1 MGSSY
6 TASSVNGFYNFLT
19 QGLDEL
25 HQSFVSHN
33 FMSVQF
39 LSEVLSSIQSF
50 HSQLTILVQKL
61 RLPVGGKWL
70 DEYMDESSRLWD
82 ACHVLK
88 SAISG
93 MENCCSAASTVAS
106 SLDTYHH
113 LTPEI
118 SRQIIRAINIY
129 QREILALEE
138 ENKGLMETR
147 TQPLSLCLNQNIP
160 MESKLNAFSGFRGV
174 LHAMRSVSSL
184 LLLILLSGFAYG
196 WSASCFQQRDME
208 EQAGFGRGLTDSMA
222 RLERKVREE
231 IEQSEA
237 QSGILL
243 FEFQQAKIA
252 MEELKE
258 GLERRREG
266 YEGIEIEEKAEK
278 LKSWIG
284 MLRCGVESIAGQIDD
299 LVDEIVQGRK
309 KLLDMSSYR

>member
-1 MGSSY
+1 MGSSSY
-6 TASSVNGFYNFLT
+6 STSSVNGFYNFLT

-25 HQSFVSHN
+25 HQSFISHS

-39 LSEVLSSIQSF
+39 LSEVLLSIQSF

-61 RLPVGGKWL
+61 PLPVGGKWL

-106 SLDTYHH
+106 SLDTHHHH
-113 LTPEI
+113 LNPEI
-118 SRQIIRAINIY
+118 SRQVIRAMNIY
-129 QREILALEE
+129 QREILVLEE
-138 ENKGLMETR
+138 ENKNLTETR
-147 TQPLSLCLNQNIP
+147 IEPLSQCLNQNIP
-160 MESKLNAFSGFRGV
+160 MESKLNGFSGFRGV

-184 LLLILLSGFAYG
+184 LLLILLSGFAYC

-208 EQAGFGRGLTDSMA
+208 EHGGFGSGLMDSMA

-231 IEQSEA
+231 IEQGEG
-237 QSGILL
+237 QCGILL
-243 FEFQQAKIA
+243 FEFRQVRIA

-258 GLERRREG
+258 ELERREG
-266 YEGIEIEEKAEK
+266 YEEKVDK
-278 LKSWIG
+278 LKGWIG
-284 MLRCGVESIAGQIDD
+284 MLKCGVESIAGQIDD
-299 LVDEIVQGRK
+299 LVDEIVQGRQ
-309 KLLDMSSYR
+309 KLLDLSSHR